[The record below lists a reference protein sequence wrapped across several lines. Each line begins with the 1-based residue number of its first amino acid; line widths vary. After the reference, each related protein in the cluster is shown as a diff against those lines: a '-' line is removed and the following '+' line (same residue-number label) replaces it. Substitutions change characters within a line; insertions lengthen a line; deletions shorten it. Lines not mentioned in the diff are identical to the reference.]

1 MLDLSVIIPIYNTP
15 TEYLHRCFQS
25 MLELD
30 NIAYEVLL
38 IDDGSQEYVGQ
49 FCKAYVSEHP
59 NFQYIYKENG
69 GVSSARNLG
78 ISQAK
83 GRYLTFVDADDQ
95 IMGQVLAQHLPSDS
109 EVDLVLFDILLTQ
122 NGSNSVWSALPCS
135 EGSLEREQVLYQL
148 CTASSISG
156 PVAKLYNTRL
166 LQSKKI
172 EFNTQFIS
180 GEDWMFVCDY
190 VLQSQSFLYHPQC
203 VYNYFRTHATGHA
216 RLVRFPDKMLQNQI
230 SRYERKL
237 QVIETETWQA
247 YNPEQI
253 RSLAAIEI
261 IENLFNTAAELLL
274 ARQYSTARKELIR
287 EAVVS
292 AGNLLLAPIPKKT
305 QGKLL
310 VLARFPSML
319 FLLAKVRA
327 LYLNMK

>member
-69 GVSSARNLG
+69 GVSSARNAG
-78 ISQAK
+78 ISHAK

-95 IMGQVLAQHLPSDS
+95 IMGQVLAQHLPSDNKI
-109 EVDLVLFDILLTQ
+109 DLVLFDILLTQ
-122 NGSNSVWSALPCS
+122 NYSSSVWSALPCS

-190 VLQSQSFLYHPQC
+190 VLQANRILYHPQC
-203 VYNYFRTHATGHA
+203 VYQYFRTHATGHA
-216 RLVRFPDKMLQNQI
+216 RLVRFPDKMLDNQLA
-230 SRYERKL
+230 RYHRKL
-237 QVIETETWQA
+237 EITDQQNWGN
-247 YNPEQI
+247 YSPDQI
-253 RSLAAIEI
+253 HALAATEL
-261 IENLFNTAAELLL
+261 IENMFNSATDLVMAKI
-274 ARQYSTARKELIR
+274 YTPSRKQKILD
-287 EAVVS
+287 AVRHASKQLGV
-292 AGNLLLAPIPKKT
+292 PTPKKT
-305 QGKLL
+305 QLKLW
-310 VLARFPSML
+310 VML
-319 FLLAKVRA
+319 HFQAALLPLAKLRDA
-327 LYLNMK
+327 YLKYR